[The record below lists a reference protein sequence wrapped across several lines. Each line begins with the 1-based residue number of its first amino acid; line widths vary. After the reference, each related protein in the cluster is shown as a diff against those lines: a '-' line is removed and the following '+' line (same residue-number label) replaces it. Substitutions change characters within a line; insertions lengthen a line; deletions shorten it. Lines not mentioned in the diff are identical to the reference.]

1 MASLWPQRSESPR
14 EKARTESEKRVEPIA
29 KSIKREIQMQC
40 SQWSNPSQKIITPR
54 KLHVYDGSN
63 HSTYACLVFEFSKS
77 SLIRFTI
84 EINKVN
90 AVVYI
95 SAIHGLY
102 KDLFEL
108 IRGQSFVAEYSGSIA
123 AEFSEYLK
131 PILKMITV
139 FSICDQYYPD
149 ITHTIINNVSFTFTL
164 VKHNI
169 LWFKNQIM
177 FAVNVVPDG
186 FIAIKIADNDTPVNI
201 ANITELIAY
210 IKAKTNI
217 SPSVTHMIT
226 VFDQELDRLIL
237 LQDPVELHAL
247 LKEFECKLDQLI
259 I

>member
-63 HSTYACLVFEFSKS
+63 HSTYAGIVFGFSKS

-186 FIAIKIADNDTPVNI
+186 FIAIKIADDDILVNI
-201 ANITELIAY
+201 SNITDLIAY
-210 IKAKTNI
+210 IEAKTNI